1 MSAAATVAAVVVGLA
16 FVVAGG
22 SKLAAREQWAVQA
35 ADLGA
40 PRWVVPLL
48 PWTELIVGAALVTQL
63 ARRAAAVA
71 AIVLLV
77 AFTVLIA
84 VRLAQGRRPACACFG
99 AWSSTP
105 IGAGHLARNAV
116 LLAGAALAAVG

>member
-71 AIVLLV
+71 TIVLLV
-77 AFTVLIA
+77 AFTMLIA